1 MMLKRL
7 EVLSESEVNQIHE
20 RTLEI
25 LEKTGI
31 RVTLKKMR
39 DLLADHGCNVDES
52 SKMVKFAPAMVE
64 EYVKKAP
71 GEFFVCGADPDVR
84 WKISPDTRVWAGLG
98 TAFRML
104 DPLSGDHH
112 DATHEDV
119 EKHLILFDH
128 LDNISCNQMDI
139 WAQDLPMHTI
149 HVEAIRSWAHHC
161 TKSMGMGAY
170 GVMATTD
177 MMEMVSMIMGGKE
190 KLKRQ
195 HPFCAIVSI
204 ESPLSTAQAQ
214 LEGLMI
220 LAEHHMPALLSPE
233 AMAGTTAP
241 VSLAGLLLQHNTEI
255 ISHIVMAQAVN
266 PGTPVMYGSVSTIAD
281 MTTGTPAIGSI
292 ETGLISAASAQLA
305 HAYNLPIRAV
315 AGATEANEVD
325 VQCGFERGQSMVL
338 AAMAGVYYITC
349 VGTLESTN
357 LGAHELA
364 VIDNEI
370 IGRVE
375 RALKGIN
382 VNQTMLAFDDIQ
394 RVGADGNYLM
404 EPFTLEHFKSEHF
417 IPTVTDRNQIEAWKE
432 SGRKNIVDH
441 AAAEVDQIIAEHQP
455 RELDPKLIAE
465 LDAYVEM
472 VKKRKIEDFEKAEW
486 ED

>member
-1 MMLKRL
+1 MKLKRL
-7 EVLSESEVNQIHE
+7 EVLSQDEVNQIHQH
-20 RTLEI
+20 TLEI

-39 DLLADHGCNVDES
+39 ELLADRGCNVDES
-52 SKMVKFAPAMVE
+52 SKIVKFPPALVAE
-64 EYVKKAP
+64 LVGKAP
-71 GEFFVCGADPDVR
+71 NEFFVCGADPDVR
-84 WKISPDTRVWAGLG
+84 WKISPETRVWAGLG

-104 DPLSGDHH
+104 DPRSGEHH
-112 DATHEDV
+112 DATHADV

-149 HVEAIRSWAHHC
+149 HVEAIRTWAHNC

-177 MMEMVSMIMGGKE
+177 MMEMVSMVMGGKD
-190 KLKRQ
+190 KLKQ
-195 HPFCAIVSI
+195 LHPFCAIVSI

-220 LAEHHMPALLSPE
+220 LAEHHVPALMSPE

-281 MTTGTPAIGSI
+281 MTKGTPALGAI

-305 HAYNLPIRAV
+305 HHYHLPIRAV
-315 AGATEANEVD
+315 AGGTEAKVMD
-325 VQCGFERGQSMVL
+325 VQCGFERGQSML
-338 AAMAGVYYITC
+338 MAAMAGVNYITC

-375 RALKGIN
+375 RALKGID
-382 VNQTMLAFDDIQ
+382 VNDTLLALGDIQ

-441 AAAEVDQIIAEHQP
+441 AAAEVDRIMAGHEP
-455 RELDPKLIAE
+455 RELDPKLVAE
-465 LDAYVEM
+465 LDAYVET
-472 VKKRKIEDFEKAEW
+472 VKKRSIEDFEKAEW
-486 ED
+486 EG

>member
-1 MMLKRL
+1 MKLKRL
-7 EVLSESEVNQIHE
+7 EALSESEVEQIQQH
-20 RTLEI
+20 TLEI
-25 LEKTGI
+25 LENTGI
-31 RVTLKKMR
+31 KVMLKKMR
-39 DLLADHGCNVDES
+39 NLLADCGCRVDEN
-52 SKMVKFAPAMVE
+52 SKIVKFPSVLVE
-64 EYVKKAP
+64 ELVKKAP
-71 GEFFVCGADPDVR
+71 TEFFVCGADPDVQ
-84 WKISPDTRVWAGLG
+84 WQISPDTRVWAGLG

-104 DPLSGDHH
+104 DPESGKHH
-112 DATHEDV
+112 DATQEDV

-139 WAQDLPMHTI
+139 WAQDIPMHTI
-149 HVEAIRSWAHHC
+149 HVEAIRSWALHC
-161 TKSMGMGAY
+161 TKSTGMGAY
-170 GVMATTD
+170 GVMATSD
-177 MMEMVSMIMGGKE
+177 MMEMVSMVMGGKD
-190 KLKRQ
+190 KLKQR

-220 LAEHHMPALLSPE
+220 LAEHNMPALMSPE

-241 VSLAGLLLQHNTEI
+241 VSLAGLLQQHNTEI

-281 MTTGTPAIGSI
+281 MTKGTPALGAI

-315 AGATEANEVD
+315 AGATEAKVLD
-325 VQCGFERGQSMVL
+325 VQCGFERGQSMLL
-338 AAMAGVYYITC
+338 AAMAGVNYITC

-375 RALKGIN
+375 RALKGID
-382 VNQTMLAFDDIQ
+382 VNDTMLALNDIQ

-404 EPFTLEHFKSEHF
+404 EPLTLEHFKTEHF
-417 IPTVTDRNQIEAWKE
+417 IPAVSDRNQLEAWKE
-432 SGRKNIVDH
+432 SGQKNIVDH
-441 AAAEVDQIIAEHQP
+441 AAAEVGRILAEHRP
-455 RELDPKLIAE
+455 KVLDPKLAAE
-465 LDAYVEM
+465 LDAYVET

-486 ED
+486 ES

>member
-1 MMLKRL
+1 MKLDRL
-7 EVLSESEVNQIHE
+7 EVLSESEVQQIHQQS
-20 RTLEI
+20 LEI

-39 DLLADHGCNVDES
+39 NLLAERGCKVDES
-52 SKMVKFAPAMVE
+52 SKIVKFPATMVE
-64 EYVKKAP
+64 EFVKKAP
-71 GEFFVCGADPDVR
+71 SEFFVCGADPDVR
-84 WKISPDTRVWAGLG
+84 WKISPDARVWAGLG

-104 DPLSGDHH
+104 DPKSGGVH

-128 LDNISCNQMDI
+128 LENISCNQMDI

-149 HVEAIRSWAHHC
+149 HVEAIRTWAQHC
-161 TKSMGMGAY
+161 TKSIGMGAY

-177 MMEMVSMIMGGKE
+177 MMEMVSMVMGGKD
-190 KLKRQ
+190 KLRQQ

-220 LAEHHMPALLSPE
+220 LAEHHMPALMSPE

-292 ETGLISAASAQLA
+292 ETGLISAATAQLA
-305 HAYNLPIRAV
+305 HYYHLPIRAV
-315 AGATEANEVD
+315 AGATEAKVMD
-325 VQCGFERGQSMVL
+325 VQCGFERGQSMLL
-338 AAMAGVYYITC
+338 AAMAGVNYITC

-382 VNQTMLAFDDIQ
+382 VNETLLAFDDIQ
-394 RVGADGNYLM
+394 RVGPDGNYLM
-404 EPFTLEHFKSEHF
+404 EPFTLEHFKAEHF

-432 SGRKNIVDH
+432 SGRKNMVDH
-441 AAAEVDQIIAEHQP
+441 ASVEVDRILAEHQP
-455 RELDPKLIAE
+455 RVLDRKLAAE
-465 LDAYVEM
+465 LDAYVET

-486 ED
+486 EG